1 MYSGPLIFTQVM
13 DFLPMKTFHRCVDLY
28 QGNFSVKS
36 FTCLDQFRAMAFA
49 QLTYR
54 ESLRDIEACLRAQ
67 AGKLYHM
74 GIRAK
79 ISRSTL
85 ADANEN
91 RDWRIYSDLA
101 HSLIPEARKLYLD
114 EDFGIE
120 LDQTVYALDASTIDL
135 CLSMF
140 PWAQFRKAK
149 GAIKLH
155 TLLDLRGNIPTFIH
169 ISDGKEHEVNI
180 LDNLIAEAGAFYVM
194 DRGYLDF
201 FRLYRLT
208 KACAFFVIRAKK
220 NLACQRVYSSPV
232 DRSTGLIC
240 DQIIVLTSPVSLQF
254 YPNKLRRI
262 KLRDTETGK
271 VLVFLTNNFDLPA
284 TTIAQ
289 LYRSRWQIELFFKW
303 IKQNLRIKAF
313 YGTSENAVKTQIW
326 IAVTIYLM
334 IAILKKRLKINASLY
349 TILQIL
355 SVTAFERTPIKQLLT
370 DSTYNYEQAGIDNQL
385 NLFNNYS
392 GH

>member
-1 MYSGPLIFTQVM
+1 MYSGPLVFTQVM
-13 DFLPMKTFHRCVDLY
+13 DYLPMKTFRRCVDFY

-67 AGKLYHM
+67 GNKLYHM

-79 ISRSTL
+79 VSRSTL

-101 HSLIPEARKLYLD
+101 HSLIPVARKLYLD
-114 EDFGIE
+114 DDFGVE

-135 CLSMF
+135 CLSVF

-180 LDNLIAEAGAFYVM
+180 LDDLIAEAGAFYVM

-220 NLACQRVYSSPV
+220 NLACQRLYSNPV

-240 DQIIVLTSPVSLQF
+240 DQTIMLTGPVSSQF
-254 YPNKLRRI
+254 YPDKLRRI
-262 KLRDTETGK
+262 KLRDAETSK
-271 VLVFLTNNFDLPA
+271 ILVFLTNNFDLPA
-284 TTIAQ
+284 RTIAQ

-334 IAILKKRLKINASLY
+334 IAILKKRLKIDASLY

-370 DSTYNYEQAGIDNQL
+370 DSANNYEQADNDNQL
-385 NLFNNYS
+385 NLFNTYS